1 MKKDYNILVDLKMTL
16 CLSDATQK
24 HIDYVLQNLDKI
36 IGNLSEHLQEEIICC
51 DVGDDGVV
59 TDDTTCPQF
68 AYLDSCSI
76 IEAMIT
82 EPDVI
87 EVTA

>member
-1 MKKDYNILVDLKMTL
+1 MKKDYNISVDLKMTL

-24 HIDYVLQNLDKI
+24 HVDYVLQNINNI
-36 IGNLSEHLQEEIICC
+36 IANLSEHLQEEIKCC
-51 DVGDDGVV
+51 DVDETGVV
-59 TDDTTCPQF
+59 TNDSISPQF
-68 AYLDSCSI
+68 AYLDSCSS

>member
-51 DVGDDGVV
+51 DVGDDGVI

-68 AYLDSCSI
+68 AYLDSCSS

-87 EVTA
+87 EVNA

>member
-24 HIDYVLQNLDKI
+24 HVDYVLQNIDNI
-36 IGNLSEHLQEEIICC
+36 IANLSEHLKEEIVCC
-51 DVGDDGVV
+51 DVDDDGVIN
-59 TDDTTCPQF
+59 DNNICPQF
-68 AYLDSCSI
+68 AYLDYCSSI
-76 IEAMIT
+76 DAMIT
-82 EPDVI
+82 EPDVV